1 MLILVYYTILLCNL
15 QYLTSTLHTI
25 LLYNSEHAQY
35 EEESETAAY
44 FNTPALRPLSPPN
57 PYTTTNTSNST
68 TAQQNQQQIQDDE
81 EEYNSDD
88 DQIIEKKTY
97 TTTSNNNNNTGG
109 GKKPKKTNKKTV
121 DNGKNYNGLEEALQ
135 LPKISSL
142 SSTTNNSA
150 RRK

>member
-1 MLILVYYTILLCNL
+1 M
-15 QYLTSTLHTI
+15 
-25 LLYNSEHAQY
+25 LLYISEHAQY

-68 TAQQNQQQIQDDE
+68 TAQQHQQQIQDDD

-97 TTTSNNNNNTGG
+97 TTSNNSVG

-150 RRK
+150 KRI